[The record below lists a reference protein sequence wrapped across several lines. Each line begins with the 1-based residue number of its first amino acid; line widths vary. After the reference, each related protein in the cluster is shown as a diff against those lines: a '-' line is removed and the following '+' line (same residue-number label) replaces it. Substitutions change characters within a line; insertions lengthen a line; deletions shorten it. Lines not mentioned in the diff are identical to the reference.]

1 MSALLR
7 EGAAMGS
14 NKNQVRQRQKE
25 AFEKQIAARRAEL
38 AKRGIEGQAQAKDK
52 VLLHL
57 LAEFKRSRK
66 AVESI
71 AARVKIIEGARTQ
84 KEARAAQAAAEG
96 PKQKKKKVEA
106 APAKEKKEKK
116 AKKAEKAEKAP
127 AAQA

>member
-1 MSALLR
+1 
-7 EGAAMGS
+7 MGS

-38 AKRGIEGQAQAKDK
+38 AKRGIEGQAQEKDK

-57 LAEFKRSRK
+57 LAEFKRSRR

-71 AARVKIIEGARTQ
+71 AARVKIIEGARNQ
-84 KEARAAQAAAEG
+84 KEARAAQAAAE

>member
-1 MSALLR
+1 MAASRKPPPSNSA
-7 EGAAMGS
+7 AAALSDSLGRHV
-14 NKNQVRQRQKE
+14 QPQ
-25 AFEKQIAARRAEL
+25 ARLTL
-38 AKRGIEGQAQAKDK
+38 ALSGGLDSV

-57 LAEFKRSRK
+57 LAEFKRSRR

-84 KEARAAQAAAEG
+84 KEARAAQAAAE

-116 AKKAEKAEKAP
+116 ASYLHHTATT
-127 AAQA
+127 